1 MKHPRSGYSM
11 TTVWLLSVDTRN
23 SPSAPGGHFPTHLPA
38 TAAAPASSGSCFEIR
53 ASPLHGPCGSKC
65 RGLWAHGPPNCHMHD
80 LWWGKWWWSHF
91 KVPYIP
97 MTQSLVTH
105 QDAPL
110 GPDVRHA
117 RHLQADPAGLPGLA
131 NVQTDPLVQVYMGQ
145 NGMSLT

>member
-1 MKHPRSGYSM
+1 MRLG
-11 TTVWLLSVDTRN
+11 
-23 SPSAPGGHFPTHLPA
+23 
-38 TAAAPASSGSCFEIR
+38 
-53 ASPLHGPCGSKC
+53 C
-65 RGLWAHGPPNCHMHD
+65 RGLWAHGPPIATCMIFDGEND
-80 LWWGKWWWSHF
+80 DEPISR
-91 KVPYIP
+91 YP

-145 NGMSLT
+145 NVMSLT

>member
-1 MKHPRSGYSM
+1 MVHAAQNAVVYGVYGP
-11 TTVWLLSVDTRN
+11 T
-23 SPSAPGGHFPTHLPA
+23 APPIA
-38 TAAAPASSGSCFEIR
+38 TCMIFDGENDDEAIST
-53 ASPLHGPCGSKC
+53 
-65 RGLWAHGPPNCHMHD
+65 
-80 LWWGKWWWSHF
+80 HF

-117 RHLQADPAGLPGLA
+117 RHLQADPTGLPGLA

-145 NGMSLT
+145 NVMSLT